1 MHTITRRWVFA
12 VRLNF
17 LPQFS
22 APVFRLM
29 SSSAAS
35 APADEVERRF
45 RVYTKTGDKGS
56 TSLYTGERRPK
67 TDPVFDALGDVD
79 ELNSHFGVAREHC
92 TADRNGVEA
101 HIDEVGTH
109 TVRAG

>member
-1 MHTITRRWVFA
+1 MLAATRRLVFA
-12 VRLNF
+12 ARFVPRLSNIRVC
-17 LPQFS
+17 
-22 APVFRLM
+22 AM
-29 SSSAAS
+29 SSSTAA
-35 APADEVERRF
+35 APAAEVERRF

-56 TSLYTGERRPK
+56 TSLYTGERRTK

-101 HIDEVGTH
+101 HIDEVGTFS
-109 TVRAG
+109 V